1 MENCLQHIVLY
12 VLLLANVITG
22 KSSPTEQG
30 NSSMPWP
37 SVLRPMIFHTS
48 ENLASDQNS
57 VISYITS
64 HVWTPRGG
72 AENYYGIEATIDVY
86 GFNLQPGQLS
96 AAGIWI
102 LNKGDGKPSSANGFQ
117 VGWSI
122 FPRFYKDSHTHFYTS
137 WTSGGSPAKS
147 CSDMI
152 CPGFQKTSSSIAPGS
167 IINPVSD
174 IRGRKSYITI
184 RVFKDKSSGDWH
196 VHYGLNGGIKP
207 VGYFP
212 KSLIPG
218 LIDRKVEISFGGYVS
233 HQKPQPSPPMG
244 SGYAPASGN
253 AASFKNIKLID
264 ANGNAHLV
272 NTNLPFRVDPK
283 RCYPISYIDSAR

>member
-1 MENCLQHIVLY
+1 MTETHVRPITNIETWMIILVPTYSTKIFIGQTAMTTY
-12 VLLLANVITG
+12 VIPFVIR

-37 SVLRPMIFHTS
+37 SVLHPVIFHTS

-57 VISYITS
+57 VISYI
-64 HVWTPRGG
+64 
-72 AENYYGIEATIDVY
+72 
-86 GFNLQPGQLS
+86 
-96 AAGIWI
+96 
-102 LNKGDGKPSSANGFQ
+102 
-117 VGWSI
+117 
-122 FPRFYKDSHTHFYTS
+122 FPRFYKDSHTHFYTY
-137 WTSGGSPAKS
+137 WTSGGSLAKG

-152 CPGFQKTSSSIAPGS
+152 CPGFRKTSSSIAPGS
-167 IINPVSD
+167 IINPFSD

-184 RVFKDKSSGDWH
+184 RVFKVKSSGDWH
-196 VHYGLNGGIKP
+196 IHYGLNGGIKP

-212 KSLIPG
+212 KSLIRG
-218 LIDRKVEISFGGYVS
+218 LINRKVEISFGGYVS

-253 AASFKNIKLID
+253 AASFDNIKLID
-264 ANGNAHLV
+264 ANGHDHLV

-283 RCYPISYIDSAR
+283 RCYPISYIDSGRFFYGGSGCVD